1 MSKPKVS
8 SYEHFIKV
16 VEDMVKSLLDI
27 DKSDRTTFEQHSLKR
42 MLKLLGREESEA
54 NKE

>member
-1 MSKPKVS
+1 MRKQIS
-8 SYEHFIKV
+8 SHEHFIKV

-27 DKSDRTTFEQHSLKR
+27 DKLDRTTFEQHSLKK